1 MKLLERLYQIT
12 DIHRLAEEMSLVFQ
26 EAIIIENNQFEL
38 VAYGSPE
45 EQLYDP
51 IQQKTI
57 LAKRCPLYVIE
68 RLKKE
73 GIFDQLAAENKP
85 IRIQRMEDIDFYER
99 VVISLK
105 SQGEICGYLWLC
117 ETEKLTDKD
126 FAFLED
132 IAPHLAKCLDSQT
145 HGKQDVQQ
153 KLIWSLLND
162 DFLNDA
168 EIYQTAKMISWPVP
182 EEFTVI
188 AYSIKDAGFVYVLEK
203 IKEILSEAGL
213 ALYLGKGTEIIGI
226 VDEDNGS
233 RSLTRTK
240 SILQQVTN
248 SLDER
253 ERASVYL
260 GIGGTYERIS
270 LMRKSYLEALEV
282 IETMVFL
289 NIKTQVIHYFSDLG
303 FYRYV
308 KLMYKKNVS
317 EQYRNTSLIK
327 LMQAD
332 MENKSELLKTLW
344 FYLKND
350 CKVAKTAD
358 ALFIHPNTLNYRL
371 KQIGNIVY
379 IDFGNM
385 EVKMELYSELMLI
398 HLIPDYKE
406 LYLQNVVKLPP
417 ATIRNVS
424 DDDYE

>member
-1 MKLLERLYQIT
+1 MERLYQMN
-12 DIHRLAEEMSLVFQ
+12 DIHRLAEEMSQIFQ
-26 EAIIIENNQFEL
+26 EAIIIENNQSEL
-38 VAYGSPE
+38 IAYGSPE

-73 GIFDQLAAENKP
+73 GIFERLAVENKP
-85 IRIQRMEDIDFYER
+85 IRIQRMDDIDFYER

-105 SQGEICGYLWLC
+105 IHDEIYGYLWIC
-117 ETEKLTDKD
+117 ETERLTDKD
-126 FAFLED
+126 FAFLAD
-132 IAPHLAKCLDSQT
+132 IAPHLASCLDSQT
-145 HGKQDVQQ
+145 QVKQDVQQ
-153 KLIWSLLND
+153 TLIWSLLND

-168 EIYQTAKMISWPVP
+168 EIYQKAKMASWPVP
-182 EEFTVI
+182 KAFTVI
-188 AYSIKDAGFVYVLEK
+188 AYSIKNAGFVYVLEK
-203 IKEILSEAGL
+203 IKHILSEAGL

-226 VDEDNGS
+226 VDGADGEK
-233 RSLTRTK
+233 SLARTK
-240 SILQQVTN
+240 NILHQVTD
-248 SLDER
+248 SLNKKER
-253 ERASVYL
+253 ESVYL
-260 GIGGTYERIS
+260 GIGGTYNRIS
-270 LMRKSYLEALEV
+270 SMRKSYLEALEV

-289 NIKTQVIHYFSDLG
+289 NIQTQSIYYFKDLG

-327 LMQAD
+327 LMQTD

-344 FYLKND
+344 YYLKND

-358 ALFIHPNTLNYRL
+358 AIFIHPNTLNYRL
-371 KQIGNIVY
+371 KQISGIVH

-385 EVKMELYSELMLI
+385 EVKMELYTELMLI

-406 LYLQNVVKLPP
+406 FYLQELLNIP
-417 ATIRNVS
+417 ASIRNVS
-424 DDDYE
+424 DDYE